1 MQLFGYLFVVSTTL
15 LMLFKRE
22 SDQLDAANNL
32 PLSNS
37 DVKRLNI
44 EDNLS
49 VTGTYKLMWKL
60 LSMVPVQQLV
70 FILLT
75 VKIGYATESM
85 IGLKLIEYGVPR
97 EKLSLLAV
105 PLSPLHV
112 ILPLFISKYSNGP
125 EPLTLFMKAVPG
137 R

>member
-15 LMLFKRE
+15 LMVFKRE
-22 SDQLDAANNL
+22 SDQTTTSSL
-32 PLSNS
+32 PISNS
-37 DVKRLNI
+37 DAKRINI

-49 VTGTYKLMWKL
+49 IKGTYKLMWKL
-60 LSMVPVQQLV
+60 VSIFPVQQLI

-75 VKIGYATESM
+75 VKIGFATESM